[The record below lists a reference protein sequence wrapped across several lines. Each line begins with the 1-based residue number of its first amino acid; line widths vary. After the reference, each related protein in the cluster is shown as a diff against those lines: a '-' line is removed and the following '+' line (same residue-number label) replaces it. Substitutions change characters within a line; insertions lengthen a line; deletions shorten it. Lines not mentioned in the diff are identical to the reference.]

1 MESTPQQLKQQ
12 FSAYELRSDL
22 KEANNSIANCVEELN
37 EALERIQKSHEAAC
51 HYMKEEDKMLQ
62 IKEQVKKALDT
73 TYDLMS
79 QLELSDENEGIVG
92 VLTQEVF
99 NPLSEAYHT
108 MEGDW
113 PHPVPKTYY
122 RLKKE
127 EIIDPE
133 VVLDQ
138 EFEDPEL
145 QALDQEFERSMN
157 EQVEEEELEEEEQPE
172 EEQEEEEQEE
182 EEQEEEEQEEEE
194 QEEEE
199 QPEKSLDEEIPKQR
213 KLPFSCLIKKTK
225 KGTDKRFYLRY
236 RRRYDMVLDTL
247 KRIRKIHPSL
257 KWLKNEAL
265 ITKEHRTRQALAKD
279 VYRFHQIIKDVDE
292 DVFNSNLKALIK
304 KLKGE
309 VNNLEAV
316 ANEAIKALN

>member
-122 RLKKE
+122 RLKQE

-133 VVLDQ
+133 VVLLSD
-138 EFEDPEL
+138 EEEGEDPEL
-145 QALDQEFERSMN
+145 QTLDEEFKKSIE
-157 EQVEEEELEEEEQPE
+157 EQAEEFKKSIEEQAEEEPEEEEEEQPE
-172 EEQEEEEQEE
+172 EEQEEEEQPEE
-182 EEQEEEEQEEEE
+182 
-194 QEEEE
+194 
-199 QPEKSLDEEIPKQR
+199 SLDEEIPKQR

>member
-37 EALERIQKSHEAAC
+37 EALERIQKSHEVAC

-133 VVLDQ
+133 VVLLSD
-138 EFEDPEL
+138 EEEGEDPEL
-145 QALDQEFERSMN
+145 QTLDEEFKKSIE
-157 EQVEEEELEEEEQPE
+157 EQAEEFKKSIEEQAEEEPEEEEEEQPE
-172 EEQEEEEQEE
+172 EEQEEEEQPEE
-182 EEQEEEEQEEEE
+182 
-194 QEEEE
+194 
-199 QPEKSLDEEIPKQR
+199 SLDEEIPKQR

>member
-122 RLKKE
+122 RLKQE

-133 VVLDQ
+133 VVLLSD
-138 EFEDPEL
+138 EEEGEDPEF
-145 QALDQEFERSMN
+145 QALDQEFDKGF
-157 EQVEEEELEEEEQPE
+157 EEQP
-172 EEQEEEEQEE
+172 
-182 EEQEEEEQEEEE
+182 EE

-199 QPEKSLDEEIPKQR
+199 QPEEQEEEEQAEEEEPEESLDEEIPKQR

-247 KRIRKIHPSL
+247 KRIRKIHPLL